1 MPTAHDPAEEAETL
15 RAQLMAQVNDLA
27 RETRTNSGHVPPES
41 FLNAQRLVQLAQWQR
56 DLKRPRPLS
65 RSAVA
70 VLFVTTLGLA
80 SVLLLARVGE
90 TEVDLDLV
98 VSELRF
104 KLDSRQQLTE
114 IQQLTSLAASGLA
127 SVTLPGAS
135 AAAGAA
141 DTGLRLA
148 VASDGAAPGSISLA
162 PIVAPA
168 RSEVLLRIGDS
179 PGELRLSIKGLDA
192 TVRADVGGP
201 ISVALPRRPRQ
212 TIDAATPQAVELA
225 PGPADFDLD
234 LAPSNTAVA
243 VLAPELTISELIL
256 MRIDEVSQGTQTV
269 VRRVSTIQSGS
280 AYFDELGGREL
291 RLRAHDSLRF
301 ASARGEIRSLR
312 VSNGSLAVNFHGRV
326 SGMASGPL
334 QHPRDLMPRWLE
346 WLSANRPLSL
356 LWGAA
361 IYLFGLLTAVRQWWT
376 KSD

>member
-1 MPTAHDPAEEAETL
+1 
-15 RAQLMAQVNDLA
+15 
-27 RETRTNSGHVPPES
+27 
-41 FLNAQRLVQLAQWQR
+41 
-56 DLKRPRPLS
+56 
-65 RSAVA
+65 
-70 VLFVTTLGLA
+70 VTTVVLA

-127 SVTLPGAS
+127 SVSLPGAK

-141 DTGLRLA
+141 DTGLRLS
-148 VASDGAAPGSISLA
+148 VAPDGAAPGSISLA

-168 RSEVLLRIGDS
+168 RSEVTLRIGDS
-179 PGELRLSIKGLDA
+179 PGELRLSIAGLDA
-192 TVRADVGGP
+192 TVRADVSGA

-212 TIDAATPQAVELA
+212 TIDAVTPQAVELA

-234 LAPSNTAVA
+234 LAPSNTAAA
-243 VLAPELTISELIL
+243 VLAPELTISELML
-256 MRIDEVSQGTQTV
+256 MRIDEVSQGTRTV

-291 RLRAHDSLRF
+291 RLRAHDALRF

-326 SGMASGPL
+326 RGMASGPL
-334 QHPRDLMPRWLE
+334 EHPRDLMPRWLE
-346 WLSANRPLSL
+346 WLGANRPLSL